1 MPLRIDD
8 IASKLDQVKKFEK
21 KPPTMNWSNKY

>member
-21 KPPTMNWSNKY
+21 KPPTNWRIKY